1 MYLGEHPYPTLDF
14 PKSTGLRRKCETAF
28 EHHSNAVRFT
38 LCRFAPAY
46 AFSMSDLNAATLSAI
61 TILPRKARRE
71 PMIVNVYEESLL
83 AFDIETPPFGPAL
96 L

>member
-61 TILPRKARRE
+61 TILPRKASRD
-71 PMIVNVYEESLL
+71 PTFVL
-83 AFDIETPPFGPAL
+83 AFEASLFAYAYDTPPFGYAL
-96 L
+96 